1 MVKILD
7 RYILRELT
15 ISFILSIAVLLSAF
29 LMQQVIKFSR
39 ISSETGIS
47 FLLLVKFSIFI
58 IPLFLVL
65 AIPLSVLISS
75 ILTFS
80 RLSTD
85 HEVTAIRSGGI
96 SLYRML
102 LPVFVFS
109 VTAFLLALISSS
121 VLQPM
126 GHRYIRIQSY
136 ETLNEQKNLGLQE
149 GVFNNLFNLLVYVKK
164 ITSGDTLNSVLI
176 SDRSSKDSKIITS
189 RHAYRLYDQVFKQ
202 ICRFHIKY
210 CYCFRLLHFRQRF

>member
-47 FLLLVKFSIFI
+47 FLLLAKFSIFI

-96 SLYRML
+96 SLHRML

-109 VTAFLLALISSS
+109 VTAFLLALLAKC
-121 VLQPM
+121 VTQPNS
-126 GHRYIRIQSY
+126 HQA
-136 ETLNEQKNLGLQE
+136 ETNVKGVGDGCETNLGLQE
-149 GVFNNLFNLLVYVKK
+149 G
-164 ITSGDTLNSVLI
+164 
-176 SDRSSKDSKIITS
+176 
-189 RHAYRLYDQVFKQ
+189 
-202 ICRFHIKY
+202 
-210 CYCFRLLHFRQRF
+210 

>member
-47 FLLLVKFSIFI
+47 FLLLVKLSVFI
-58 IPLFLVL
+58 MPIFLVL

-85 HEVTAIRSGGI
+85 HEITAMRSAGI

-102 LPVFVFS
+102 PPVLIFS
-109 VTAFLLALISSS
+109 LIAFLLALISAI

-126 GHRYIRIQSY
+126 GNR
-136 ETLNEQKNLGLQE
+136 
-149 GVFNNLFNLLVYVKK
+149 
-164 ITSGDTLNSVLI
+164 
-176 SDRSSKDSKIITS
+176 
-189 RHAYRLYDQVFKQ
+189 
-202 ICRFHIKY
+202 
-210 CYCFRLLHFRQRF
+210 